1 MIVSCEYVREYIW
14 MNAYMLEDENEN
26 EDGERGDGVQRVSWL
41 DIIREIPDKLLK
53 CLTWKRF

>member
-14 MNAYMLEDENEN
+14 MNAYMSEEEDGN

-53 CLTWKRF
+53 CLTGKRF

>member
-1 MIVSCEYVREYIW
+1 
-14 MNAYMLEDENEN
+14 MLEDEDGN